1 MKQLSYL
8 FLLLLCVPILSKA
21 QEVVPDSNNI
31 TNSIATSGEA
41 STPSNQELTISQIR
55 EQINQKQEAVQE
67 QIQEIEEV
75 KTASEKALEQLNTA
89 LNKNVKTKLGE
100 FTLLVQD
107 NDKIKSDLIHKYKF
121 KSISFK
127 IQYGAINTLLLKTV
141 NDSNEVVYFYN
152 THPIEIKKLWKWE
165 ANHPT
170 LKIWNKDNESLF
182 LTNVISFEP
191 SGQSGTVHQ
200 KDITL
205 DAEDTNAIVYSKE
218 TFQSM
223 IDFRVYTDAFSL
235 LGESPNGLAQFE
247 TSSEFFINA
256 YRLRATQIISS
267 VEPFLNIIR
276 FDDKNATVSSE
287 ILDSTTYKVND
298 LMSLHQRSFFR
309 FGSKLNLVSYQGRSY
324 EKFSLDIYAKGT
336 FNNSKLKAT
345 YNGEE
350 RETYYKHVTASL
362 GIRMGVKRIKRY
374 GVNFGLDALQN
385 WGIPTNNVQDIRQFG
400 ILQYHQE
407 VFLFTGKED
416 EEGQDYK
423 SDAMF
428 LRFNYFD
435 NLNKASGDYFQLE
448 IGYKKKLTF

>member
-41 STPSNQELTISQIR
+41 STPSNQELTIIQIL
-55 EQINQKQEAVQE
+55 EQINQKQEAAQE

-75 KTASEKALEQLNTA
+75 KTASEKALEQLN
-89 LNKNVKTKLGE
+89 KNVKTKLGT
-100 FTLLVQD
+100 FIQIADQSKSVLDSNKTY
-107 NDKIKSDLIHKYKF
+107 KIE
-121 KSISFK
+121 SI
-127 IQYGAINTLLLKTV
+127 LLKINYGMILNVLVMAENQT
-141 NDSNEVVYFYN
+141 SNEPVIFRN
-152 THPIEIKKLWKWE
+152 ISPIPVKKLWKRKTTKDYFQIV
-165 ANHPT
+165 NQNNK
-170 LKIWNKDNESLF
+170 KIL
-182 LTNVISFEP
+182 LTDILRFVP
-191 SGQSGTVHQ
+191 SGESGIIHQ
-200 KDITL
+200 KTINLNKENDSIEVSSNETL
-205 DAEDTNAIVYSKE
+205 T
-218 TFQSM
+218 SM
-223 IDFRVYTDAFSL
+223 IDFKVYSDVLSL
-235 LGESPNGLAQFE
+235 LGETPNGLAQFE
-247 TSSEFFINA
+247 GSSEFFINNGG
-256 YRLRATQIISS
+256 RSGLKLFKS
-267 VEPFLNIIR
+267 VEPFLNLIR
-276 FDDKNATVSSE
+276 FDDKNATVTSKL
-287 ILDSTTYKVND
+287 LDSTTYKVNN
-298 LMSLHQRSFFR
+298 LMSLHQRSFFK
-309 FGSKLNLVSYQGRSY
+309 FGSKLNIISYQGKSFER
-324 EKFSLDIYAKGT
+324 FSLDFYAKGT
-336 FNNSKLKAT
+336 FNYAKLRGT
-345 YNGEE
+345 YNDKEK
-350 RETYYKHVTASL
+350 ETFYRHVTASL

-416 EEGQDYK
+416 EENQDYK